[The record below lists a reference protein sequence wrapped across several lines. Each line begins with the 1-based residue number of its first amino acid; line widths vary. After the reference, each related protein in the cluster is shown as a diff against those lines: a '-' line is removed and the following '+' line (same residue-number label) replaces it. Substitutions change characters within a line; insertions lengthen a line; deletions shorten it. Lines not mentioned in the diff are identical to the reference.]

1 MKQKAKRTRIDN
13 CLTYLVP
20 LSLLLLS
27 HKHSASSTTFSATR
41 RLPFVSFVTTILG
54 ENKDRHRVINSHSH
68 SNSNSHSHSHSHV
81 NSNSTINCNINNPSI
96 VVSRSSTTPE
106 LATNLIENNT
116 NTGKMTTAT
125 GIASKLAR
133 PNILEL
139 QPYRCARD
147 DYSDGVLLDANENA
161 FGPTSLPTKSLDP
174 YDNSNTLERYPD
186 PYQGQLKEQFC
197 RERGND
203 LRPQNIFV
211 GVGSDEAIDLLMRIF
226 CKPGASAGTN
236 SGDNILITPP
246 TYGMYKVCAKVNDVE
261 IVSAPLTPDFD
272 LDIPKMMESV
282 TEKTKLLF
290 ICSPGN
296 PTCKAI
302 PLSEIEKI
310 ASDTDNYPG
319 LIVVDEAYIDFAGEN
334 ASAVSL
340 LKKYNNIVVLQT
352 LSKAFGLAGIRCGFC
367 IGPPDVIQLMNNV
380 KAPYNVNSLTS
391 EVAINAMNSMDT
403 LRKNVQS
410 TLKERARVGG
420 ELKALSDIVV
430 RVYHSDSN
438 FLLFRVTNDLKAVDV
453 YKKMADDGVVT
464 RFRGSEM
471 HCDQCIRVTIGT
483 PKENNT
489 FLETLQATWKELLA
503 ASA

>member
-1 MKQKAKRTRIDN
+1 
-13 CLTYLVP
+13 
-20 LSLLLLS
+20 
-27 HKHSASSTTFSATR
+27 
-41 RLPFVSFVTTILG
+41 
-54 ENKDRHRVINSHSH
+54 
-68 SNSNSHSHSHSHV
+68 
-81 NSNSTINCNINNPSI
+81 
-96 VVSRSSTTPE
+96 
-106 LATNLIENNT
+106 
-116 NTGKMTTAT
+116 MTST

-133 PNILEL
+133 PNILDL

-174 YDNSNTLERYPD
+174 YDNSNNLERYPD
-186 PYQGQLKEQFC
+186 PYQSQLKELFC

-203 LRPQNIFV
+203 LQPSNVFV

-226 CKPGASAGTN
+226 CTPGASNNN

-246 TYGMYKVCAKVNDVE
+246 TYGMYKVCAKVNDVQ
-261 IVSAPLTPDFD
+261 IVSAPLTPHFD
-272 LDIPKMMESV
+272 LDIPKMMEAV
-282 TEKTKLLF
+282 TDKTKLLF

-310 ASDTDNYPG
+310 ASDTDKYPG
-319 LIVVDEAYIDFAGEN
+319 LIVVDEAYIDFAGEG

-403 LRKNVQS
+403 LRANVQS
-410 TLKERARVGG
+410 TLDERAKIRV
-420 ELKALSDIVV
+420 ELEALTDIVV
-430 RVYHSDSN
+430 KVYPSDSN
-438 FLLFRVTNDLKAVDV
+438 FLLFRVKNDLKALDV

-464 RFRGSEM
+464 RFRGNEM

-483 PKENNT
+483 PQENEK
-489 FLETLQATWKELLA
+489 FLETLKVTWKEMTTTNTTA
-503 ASA
+503 

>member
-1 MKQKAKRTRIDN
+1 
-13 CLTYLVP
+13 
-20 LSLLLLS
+20 
-27 HKHSASSTTFSATR
+27 
-41 RLPFVSFVTTILG
+41 
-54 ENKDRHRVINSHSH
+54 
-68 SNSNSHSHSHSHV
+68 
-81 NSNSTINCNINNPSI
+81 
-96 VVSRSSTTPE
+96 
-106 LATNLIENNT
+106 
-116 NTGKMTTAT
+116 MTANDT
-125 GIASKLAR
+125 GIASRLAR

-161 FGPTSLPTKSLDP
+161 FGPTSLPTNSLDP
-174 YDNSNTLERYPD
+174 YHNSNSLERYPD
-186 PYQGQLKEQFC
+186 PYQGQLKELFC

-203 LRPQNIFV
+203 LQPSNVFV

-226 CKPGASAGTN
+226 CTPGASSGN

-261 IVSAPLTPDFD
+261 VVSASLTPDFD
-272 LDIPKMMESV
+272 LDIPKMMEAV

-310 ASDTDNYPG
+310 ASDTDKYSG
-319 LIVVDEAYIDFAGEN
+319 LIVVDEAYIDFAGEG

-340 LKKYNNIVVLQT
+340 MKKYNNIVVLQT

-367 IGPPDVIQLMNNV
+367 IGPPDIIQLMNNV

-391 EVAINAMNSMDT
+391 EVAINAMNSMGT
-403 LRKNVQS
+403 LRKNIQS
-410 TLKERARVGG
+410 ILEERARVCK
-420 ELKALSDIVV
+420 ELEALTDIVV
-430 RVYHSDSN
+430 KVYPSDSN
-438 FLLFRVTNDLKAVDV
+438 FLLFRVKNDLKALDV

-464 RFRGSEM
+464 RFRGNEM

-483 PKENNT
+483 PQQNET
-489 FLETLQATWKELLA
+489 FLERFKTTWKEMIIVVVVQ
-503 ASA
+503 S